1 MPFRETG
8 FDKHHRFPL
17 CCLLR
22 TASKS
27 ILSILLFAVPAGIGY
42 GQQSAPAKVSH
53 GLPENPYSIA
63 GLPQQEFSMD
73 SEYENGSVLPLPF
86 SGTLG
91 YIIKP
96 NGPVDPQRRWVWI
109 APLWVAMRAT
119 PSGKTFAHYYAD
131 SLLKAGFHV
140 VGLDVGASC
149 GSPAGVELYQKFYEM
164 LVDTYQ
170 LHPEARL
177 LGVSNG
183 GLISYA
189 WAFRYPNEVNRIFG
203 VYPVMDMRSWPG
215 LSKVAGP
222 VLVPQPPD
230 PAPGRITPEGLAYL
244 LTLEELEQ
252 RLAEFNPIDNLAPLA
267 QAKVKILHIHGDQDK
282 LVPLE
287 PNSGEAMRRYKA
299 LGGQAELEVVPG
311 LGHGGSVFFEF
322 GRGVQ
327 FLTE

>member
-1 MPFRETG
+1 
-8 FDKHHRFPL
+8 
-17 CCLLR
+17 
-22 TASKS
+22 
-27 ILSILLFAVPAGIGY
+27 
-42 GQQSAPAKVSH
+42 
-53 GLPENPYSIA
+53 
-63 GLPQQEFSMD
+63 MD

-86 SGTLG
+86 RGTLG

-96 NGPVDPQRRWVWI
+96 NSPVDPQRRWVWI

-189 WAFRYPNEVNRIFG
+189 WAFRYPNEVDPYLWCLSGHGYAVLAGSIQG
-203 VYPVMDMRSWPG
+203 GRSSARAAAPRSG
-215 LSKVAGP
+215 TGP
-222 VLVPQPPD
+222 HYTGRSCLPAHPRRTRS
-230 PAPGRITPEGLAYL
+230 APG
-244 LTLEELEQ
+244 
-252 RLAEFNPIDNLAPLA
+252 
-267 QAKVKILHIHGDQDK
+267 
-282 LVPLE
+282 
-287 PNSGEAMRRYKA
+287 
-299 LGGQAELEVVPG
+299 
-311 LGHGGSVFFEF
+311 
-322 GRGVQ
+322 GVQ
-327 FLTE
+327 SHRQPGAAGSGPRSRSSISTATRTSSCLWNRTRGRPCGDTRPWAARRSSKLSRGSDTAGRYSLSLNAGSSFSPSNERSALLGASVCGAYVGSALLARGRSTVFQASAEMATGAVVLGAKPGDRILPRNSIVM